1 MGLFAGAD
9 RTFCR
14 GGRSELGHFAGVA
27 GLRRS
32 GRGLAPELGRFAGQ
46 LGLALP
52 RCPNHDAAMSESR
65 APVAIHLKK
74 ATGAVEI
81 SEPEGRL
88 TLLDRRLFNH
98 LLAHAYRDLGK
109 R

>member
-1 MGLFAGAD
+1 
-9 RTFCR
+9 
-14 GGRSELGHFAGVA
+14 
-27 GLRRS
+27 
-32 GRGLAPELGRFAGQ
+32 
-46 LGLALP
+46 
-52 RCPNHDAAMSESR
+52 MSETR

-109 R
+109 RSQHMVRLSVSGAPRPSDWRVDVQRG